1 MEATGTYTLLIADD
15 EPDVLDLLQDFFVSR
30 GYRVLA
36 AHDGEEAVQ
45 LAQKNPDLVLLD
57 VAMPNMNGLDAC
69 RRLRG
74 HLHCPIIFL
83 TARVEEADALE
94 GFEAGADDYIL
105 KPFSLLVLEAR
116 VSAHLA
122 REKRQATQAELRF
135 AGNLT
140 IDFHKQTVSV
150 CEKRIELTSREFSIV
165 SLLAKHPGRTFDR
178 DLIHQKTGGWETGSN
193 SQVVTE
199 LIRRIRRKLAE
210 AGAERDPIETVWGLG
225 YRWRE

>member
-116 VSAHLA
+116 VAAHLA